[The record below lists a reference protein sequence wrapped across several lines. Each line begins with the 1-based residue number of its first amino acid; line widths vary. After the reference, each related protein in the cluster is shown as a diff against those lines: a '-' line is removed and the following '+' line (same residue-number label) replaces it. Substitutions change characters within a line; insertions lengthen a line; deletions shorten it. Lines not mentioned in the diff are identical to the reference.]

1 MLQCARKVRGVP
13 TPQTIFVLFLL
24 VAICQ
29 LLRRGDLKTLF
40 ERNYNAEPPAR
51 QLHDRL
57 VKILVS
63 NGSRDERSGANDLF
77 AAEALA

>member
-13 TPQTIFVLFLL
+13 APQTIFVLFLL

-40 ERNYNAEPPAR
+40 DDGAIMPKPAACQLDDQFISESKANYYNTR
-51 QLHDRL
+51 FDRMIS
-57 VKILVS
+57 VTP
-63 NGSRDERSGANDLF
+63 
-77 AAEALA
+77 